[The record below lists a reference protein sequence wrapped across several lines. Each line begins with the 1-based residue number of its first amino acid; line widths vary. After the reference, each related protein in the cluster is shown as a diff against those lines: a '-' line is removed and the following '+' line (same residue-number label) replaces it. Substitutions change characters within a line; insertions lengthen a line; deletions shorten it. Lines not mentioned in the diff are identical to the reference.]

1 VERWKKM
8 HKKFEEF
15 VLEKSGIGSIK
26 QVYDCHCPCEYKLE
40 QLWRSRNCD
49 AVDCTVCWNY
59 AKGQWLKGQPM
70 ETTNEAPTEDGF
82 YFAREKSR
90 KTGKWGEW
98 HIIQCE
104 GKEIYT
110 AGWDIPDYWWAERWE
125 RSVDRIKMPGENK

>member
-1 VERWKKM
+1 M

-59 AKGQWLKGQPM
+59 AKGQWLKGQPT
-70 ETTNEAPTEDGF
+70 ETTNEEPTEDGF
-82 YFAREKSR
+82 YFAREFK
-90 KTGKWGEW
+90 KG
-98 HIIQCE
+98 
-104 GKEIYT
+104 
-110 AGWDIPDYWWAERWE
+110 AGWTIIDWYKKQMLVPGWGGTVSWDSEWWE
-125 RSVDRIKMPGENK
+125 RSVKRIQMPGEKPL